1 MDDYF
6 TFDEVIGI
14 ESIFERIY
22 LNYKNFAFYADVLD
36 DDSLVL
42 LFDDILNCLYQQLTL
57 LVKLLSNNMLDEDDD
72 YE

>member
-36 DDSLVL
+36 DDNLVL